1 MLNIYCPIFYAVA
14 ANATPEPDLHY
25 EDPIF
30 HAIKKEKVEISTYL
44 LNHFFVSK
52 RRVLDVSMRNTEGDT
67 YLHCAARACKGNVD
81 ELNIINILIG
91 QKAQLGVQN
100 NFGETPLDLI
110 FRHVQN
116 PVEFLEDMVLD
127 PNIEVIFFLG

>member
-1 MLNIYCPIFYAVA
+1 MYPHIWHAVD
-14 ANATPEPDLHY
+14 ANATPEPDING

-30 HAIKKEKVEISTYL
+30 HAIKTEKVEISTYL
-44 LNHFFVSK
+44 LSHFFVSK
-52 RRVLDVSMRNTEGDT
+52 RRMLDVSMRNKEGDT

-91 QKAQLGVQN
+91 QRAQLGIHN

-116 PVEFLEDMVLD
+116 PVEFLTDKVLD
-127 PNIEVIFFLG
+127 PYVEVILFLPCK